1 MPSGSVHVL
10 HRPGERKAGDGER
23 IRTCVPARVERPAD
37 RPDHAVPDAEAE
49 THVVRGED

>member
-10 HRPGERKAGDGER
+10 HRPGERKARDGEK

-37 RPDHAVPDAEAE
+37 HEPQLHTTNDAES
-49 THVVRGED
+49 HVVRGED

>member
-10 HRPGERKAGDGER
+10 HRPGERKARDGEQ

-37 RPDHAVPDAEAE
+37 HEPQLHTTNDAES
-49 THVVRGED
+49 HVVRGED